1 MLVFDKNRFGSKRE
15 IDEANGYLRVTGCN
29 ITKSQIRPYYGK
41 EIPGWRDFGLDADT
55 IYNVYCPEEELK
67 KALESFNNLPLTREH
82 IEVDVENV
90 PKDKIVGSLGDHA
103 EYKRPYV
110 KNNLIVY
117 DKKDID
123 WILSGKKK
131 ELSCGYRYTPVRQSG
146 EFDGKHYDFIMTDIV
161 GNHVALV
168 KEGRAGHD
176 VMVADESPN
185 FTENQIDNTLLDK
198 GEEEMLTQDEF
209 KEADHP
215 RDKDGKFTTA
225 GSGSSTGRE
234 VSMAERVSGLK
245 DSLKSQLSKEI
256 SGDPK
261 KLRDLAKNDEQL
273 TKLAEVTNMGQGHL
287 KNALNEMADELDGKG
302 SEKKEERVPY
312 EKFKAPLASKIGNWY
327 GPQGEES
334 ADKAREMKE
343 MEWTLHKLNTETNE
357 EEKEELKRDLDWE
370 MKKFEEHFGEKP
382 EKYGFKY
389 EKDGAGSE
397 KKEESKESNVSPEVK
412 NHLEKKI
419 NGWYEN
425 VRHDY
430 EGIDGKFLGVSAE
443 GNNLKIKW
451 EENGKEKTSTI
462 SWYKEYTPE
471 QLYDIWME
479 FGDEGQE
486 AVDSKKMTKDAMSKE
501 DKIGVV
507 MKEFKDGEL
516 KSSSGEKVTD
526 PKQAKA
532 IALSEADRMAKD
544 ADIPEKAGKPEKAG
558 EEEALTKGENKMA
571 EEVKKDLAEKK
582 VEEAKEEKVVE
593 DACGKAKDAKDAK
606 DEGVD
611 KRKLIDEI
619 GGILKGKLDEELW
632 RTVIKKAEELA
643 YNDSERSADDKKL
656 AKDEDKKDLKGKEK
670 EAFAEGVEYGEK
682 KEKAEPKKL
691 DSEHESEG
699 EKKAEEKKEMAKDE
713 GLTMD
718 VDAIKAQVREEVMAD
733 FKAREEARKAV
744 RGFVG
749 DVNVMAFDSAEDIY
763 KFACGKSGM
772 DLNEIVSFKDA
783 FKGLS
788 AGKSKALA
796 LDASPVSG
804 SNEECLKDI
813 RIA

>member
-1 MLVFDKNRFGSKRE
+1 MLVFDTNRFGTKRE
-15 IDEANGYLRVTGCN
+15 IDDNGYLRVSACN
-29 ITKSQIRPYYGK
+29 ITKSQIRPYYGR
-41 EIPGWRDFGLDADT
+41 EIPGWRELDLDADT
-55 IYNVYCPEEELK
+55 IYNVYCPAEELQ

-103 EYKRPYV
+103 EYKKPYV
-110 KNNLIVY
+110 KNSLIVY

-146 EFDGKHYDFIMTDIV
+146 EFDGKHYDFIMTDII

-185 FTENQIDNTLLDK
+185 FTESQNDNTINTK
-198 GEEEMLTQDEF
+198 ENEMLANDEF

-215 RDKDGKFTTA
+215 RDKDGKFTSA
-225 GSGSSTGRE
+225 GSGSSAGSIVEGSVARVGGTTWVKVKKIDGNKAIVSPLHKEDIEKGRFGE
-234 VSMAERVSGLK
+234 EELVN
-245 DSLKSQLSKEI
+245 LSE
-256 SGDPK
+256 
-261 KLRDLAKNDEQL
+261 LRTEEDIHTSEK
-273 TKLAEVTNMGQGHL
+273 
-287 KNALNEMADELDGKG
+287 
-302 SEKKEERVPY
+302 EKKESSVSGSIEHKGAKIDIKKDGKYADIKIYAP
-312 EKFKAPLASKIGNWY
+312 EGKKFKNGDTFYTTEA
-327 GPQGEES
+327 E
-334 ADKAREMKE
+334 ADKA
-343 MEWTLHKLNTETNE
+343 
-357 EEKEELKRDLDWE
+357 EELA
-370 MKKFEEHFGEKP
+370 KKIIDNEFGGE
-382 EKYGFKY
+382 
-389 EKDGAGSE
+389 GSE
-397 KKEESKESNVSPEVK
+397 KKEESKENKSFV
-412 NHLEKKI
+412 
-419 NGWYEN
+419 EN
-425 VRHDY
+425 
-430 EGIDGKFLGVSAE
+430 KFGV
-443 GNNLKIKW
+443 
-451 EENGKEKTSTI
+451 GKETKWKKSNAFRIGDVVRFRDGSIGKVEDI
-462 SWYKEYTPE
+462 SYPAGSNKMEI
-471 QLYDIWME
+471 QAKVYDKDSENEDDYSYVSEKFDE
-479 FGDEGQE
+479 FEKIDNSGE
-486 AVDSKKMTKDAMSKE
+486 AKDAMSKE
-501 DKIGVV
+501 DKIGIV

-558 EEEALTKGENKMA
+558 EEEALNKGETKMA
-571 EEVKKDLAEKK
+571 EEVKEAIAEKAD
-582 VEEAKEEKVVE
+582 ETKEEKVVE
-593 DACGKAKDAKDAK
+593 DACGKAKDAKCAK

-632 RTVIKKAEELA
+632 RTVIEKAEKLA
-643 YNDSERSADDKKL
+643 YSDSERSADDKKP
-656 AKDEDKKDLKGKEK
+656 AKDEDKDDLKGKEAK
-670 EAFAEGVEYGEK
+670 EFAEGVEYGEK

-699 EKKAEEKKEMAKDE
+699 MKKAEKEMAKDSA
-713 GLTMD
+713 LAMD
-718 VDAIKAQVREEVMAD
+718 IDAIKAQVREEVMAD

-772 DLNEIVSFKDA
+772 DLDEIVSYKDA